1 MKKLLGIVVLC
12 LIFFSK
18 TYADHQ
24 TDHQINLICNYSDGS
39 GNIEIKFDKNNFKE
53 YRPLFV
59 KKIRDY
65 KIIKINNSEVVA
77 YWQKD
82 DTNRIFYYISRTS
95 GNFILAEQ
103 VVDPSDNKYKTWQET
118 TGQCKSKAQA
128 F

>member
-1 MKKLLGIVVLC
+1 MKKLLGIVVLG
-12 LIFFSK
+12 LIFCSK

-24 TDHQINLICNYSDGS
+24 ADHWINLICNYSDGS

-65 KIIKINNSEVVA
+65 KIIEKNNSEVVA
-77 YWQKD
+77 SWQEN
-82 DTNRIFYYISRTS
+82 DTNRTIYYISRTS
-95 GNFILAEQ
+95 GNFIRAKQ
-103 VVDPSDNKYKTWQET
+103 VLDPADNKYKTYDEP